1 MATKISE
8 ERLKHPHPRDA
19 VDETAMKVF
28 RKQAVRSLILLVGSV
43 VSCD

>member
-1 MATKISE
+1 MATKIYE

-28 RKQAVRSLILLVGSV
+28 
-43 VSCD
+43 